1 MNNINDIIIFTMGRM
16 NPPTPGH
23 LFLIETLID
32 KAIENNTNEVFIIL
46 SKTVDNDKNPI
57 PCPEKINVLIPMIDL
72 VKEKMKEK
80 NTINADKIQNINII
94 MLCVPDIPKAGMFTP
109 LIDIINKKQEQLG
122 NVKLYFVSGDDRAD
136 LFEQIKKY
144 FSSWKQISSIEGAD
158 LDRKGEQT
166 NEGEFTEADKLLL
179 LTPEELESKD
189 MSSIPIHAMSAS
201 FVRMLV
207 KYNNREKFKELYS
220 PYLNEE
226 QIDHLYNLIQLGF
239 ERPTAI
245 IEKKTKKTKKG
256 GKNKKTKNKK
266 EKKSKKGKQKKQ
278 KKNKTKIKQK

>member
-80 NTINADKIQNINII
+80 NPINADKIQNINII
-94 MLCVPDIPKAGMFTP
+94 MLCVPDIPGSGMFTP

-136 LFEQIKKY
+136 LFKQIEKY

-166 NEGEFTEADKLLL
+166 NKGELTEAEKLLL
-179 LTPEELESKD
+179 LTPEELDSKD
-189 MSSIPIHAMSAS
+189 MSSIPINAMSAS

-207 KYNNREKFKELYS
+207 KYNKRDKFKELYS

-226 QIDHLYNLIQLGF
+226 QIDHLYDLIQLGF
-239 ERPTAI
+239 ERPPAI
-245 IEKKTKKTKKG
+245 IEKNTKKRKKG
-256 GKNKKTKNKK
+256 GKNKKTKKRGKKSKK
-266 EKKSKKGKQKKQ
+266 EKKNKRKTKQKQ
-278 KKNKTKIKQK
+278 K